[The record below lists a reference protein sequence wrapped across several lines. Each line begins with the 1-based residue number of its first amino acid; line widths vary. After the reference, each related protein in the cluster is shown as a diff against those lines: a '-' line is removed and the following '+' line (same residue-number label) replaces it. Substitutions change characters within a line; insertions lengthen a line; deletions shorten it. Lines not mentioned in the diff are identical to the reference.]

1 MEKKKEK
8 RNMEVKVLSGMSA
21 IKKLQLSVGLI
32 FILFTLGIII
42 AFTAPKEASIAF
54 GVGLLGYIL
63 LFFLTIKIFLVR
75 KL

>member
-1 MEKKKEK
+1 
-8 RNMEVKVLSGMSA
+8 MEVKVLSKMNVL
-21 IKKLQLSVGLI
+21 KKLQLGIGLI

-42 AFTAPKEASIAF
+42 AFTAPKEAAIAF

-63 LFFLTIKIFLVR
+63 LFLLTIKIFLVK

>member
-1 MEKKKEK
+1 MERKKIGKS
-8 RNMEVKVLSGMSA
+8 MEVKVLSKMNVL
-21 IKKLQLSVGLI
+21 KKLQLGIGLI

-42 AFTAPKEASIAF
+42 AFTVPKEASIAF

-63 LFFLTIKIFLVR
+63 LFLLTIKIFLVK